1 MNVKNSKEIILV
13 VEDEDIARKNLEHI
27 LIKTG
32 YDVVAVNNGQ
42 KAIDMLQSQKFD
54 LVITDL
60 KMDKVDGMQV
70 LHKTKTLQPYTEVI
84 MITGYA
90 TIETS
95 VQAMHDG
102 AYYYIAK
109 PYNIGEVRQITKEAL
124 LKRRLRLENI
134 ELKETLKKQQKIS
147 SIVGQSKVMM
157 EIQKTIHQIAPSD
170 INVLILGESGT
181 GKELVARSIHRFS
194 PRSEK
199 EFIAFNCGSFT
210 EELMANEL
218 FGHEKDAFTGATKAK
233 AGLIKTADGGTVFL
247 DEIGDMPLSM
257 QVKLLRVIQEK
268 EVLPVGGETPVPVDV
283 RFIAATHRELK
294 QDVEKGHFRQ
304 DLFYRLN
311 VITIKLPSL
320 IERNGDIPLLAYH
333 FLFQKSKD
341 MSKDVQLIQKECM
354 ELLCQYGWPGN
365 IRELENVIE
374 RAVALTNGPEITVN
388 ELPEYISNLSIE
400 TYRRHDQKLPT
411 LEEQE
416 KNYIKWVL
424 DKCEGNK
431 TRAAKIMG
439 IDRVSLWR
447 KIKRFGLEPEDD

>member
-1 MNVKNSKEIILV
+1 VEKKKEIILV

-27 LIKTG
+27 LVKTG
-32 YDVVAVNNGQ
+32 YDVVSVNNGNN
-42 KAIDMLQSQKFD
+42 AIDLLQSQNFD

-60 KMDKVDGMQV
+60 KMEKVDGMQV
-70 LHKTKTLQPYTEVI
+70 LHKTKELQPYTEVI

-95 VQAMHDG
+95 VQAMHNG

-109 PYNIGEVRQITKEAL
+109 PYKIEEVRHITKQAL

-134 ELKETLKKQQKIS
+134 ELRETLKKQRKIS
-147 SIVGQSKVMM
+147 DIIGQSAVMM
-157 EIQKTIHQIAPSD
+157 DIQKTIHQIAPSD

-181 GKELVARSIHRFS
+181 GKELVARSIHRLS

-233 AGLIKTADGGTVFL
+233 AGLIKVADGGTVFL

-268 EVLPVGGETPVPVDV
+268 EILPVGGEVPVPVDV
-283 RFIAATHRELK
+283 RFIAATHRDLK
-294 QDVEKGHFRQ
+294 EDVGKGNFRQ

-320 IERNGDIPLLAYH
+320 TERHGDTPLLAHH
-333 FLFQKSKD
+333 FLSLKSKA
-341 MSKDVQLIQKECM
+341 MNKKVQNIKKEAM

-374 RAVALTNGPEITVN
+374 RAVALANGPEITVGD
-388 ELPEYISNLSIE
+388 LPDYIGNLSIE
-400 TYRRHDQKLPT
+400 TYRRENSEIPT

-431 TRAAKIMG
+431 TKAAKIMG

-447 KIKRFGLEPEDD
+447 KIKRFDIGSEED